1 MNTIEVIKKEL
12 EDAKREYNRYVEKSE
27 RLIQLK
33 KKLVAEEYA
42 GEIKDLEGR
51 EKELKNIIEYQRSQR
66 KKLRDFLM
74 QMTIEKRGTIYQ
86 KQHKNM

>member
-51 EKELKNIIEYQRSQR
+51 EKELKNIIEY
-66 KKLRDFLM
+66 
-74 QMTIEKRGTIYQ
+74 
-86 KQHKNM
+86 

>member
-1 MNTIEVIKKEL
+1 MQKNMNTIEVIKKEL

-51 EKELKNIIEYQRSQR
+51 EKELKNIIEY
-66 KKLRDFLM
+66 
-74 QMTIEKRGTIYQ
+74 
-86 KQHKNM
+86 